1 MIISLTFSCTEFC
14 QILFKIARRH
24 SSFERSTLWTS
35 NLVPPVMYAEFD
47 LYVEVIRKDVQ
58 VSNAI

>member
-1 MIISLTFSCTEFC
+1 MIISLTFSCPEFT
-14 QILFKIARRH
+14 QIPSKTPILLRKLSKFRALIR
-24 SSFERSTLWTS
+24 
-35 NLVPPVMYAEFD
+35 VPLYYADLD